1 MTTENKPQK
10 SGSSG
15 VKSFALGASL
25 ASLAAASYFFMGPN
39 AKKNQS
45 HLKSWVIKMKGDV
58 VGKLEAVDTINKS
71 AYHEIIDTVAA
82 ENEKAKKAEPAEIKV
97 LAQDLKKHWKTISA
111 PALAIKKDVAKI
123 SGATVKKI
131 KKV

>member
-1 MTTENKPQK
+1 MNTKKIPSA
-10 SGSSG
+10 SGSHG
-15 VKSFALGASL
+15 VNLVALGASL
-25 ASLAAASYFFMGPN
+25 ASIAAASYFFIGPN
-39 AKKNQS
+39 AKKNRS

-58 VGKLEAVDTINKS
+58 VGKLEKVSVIDKA

-97 LAQDLKKHWKTISA
+97 LAEDLKKHWKTISA
-111 PALAIKKDVAKI
+111 PVVAVKKDVVKI